1 MSVYIIQCLCPNR
14 HAIYGIAYDPKDMPH
29 DVAMAVFQQQ
39 IEEWIATKTINPWCG
54 ICAQG
59 EKSWT
64 YEQRRTKY
72 KTMEEAKPELKAL
85 ELEMMLSR
93 MVIDASKENKN

>member
-1 MSVYIIQCLCPNR
+1 MVYIIQCLCPNR
-14 HAIYGIAYDPKDMPH
+14 HAIYAIAYESKDMPH

-54 ICAQG
+54 ICN
-59 EKSWT
+59 SRNWT

-72 KTMEEAKPELKAL
+72 GSMEQAKVELKRL
-85 ELEMMLSR
+85 ELENLLSR
-93 MVIDASKENKN
+93 MILDQTKAQKN